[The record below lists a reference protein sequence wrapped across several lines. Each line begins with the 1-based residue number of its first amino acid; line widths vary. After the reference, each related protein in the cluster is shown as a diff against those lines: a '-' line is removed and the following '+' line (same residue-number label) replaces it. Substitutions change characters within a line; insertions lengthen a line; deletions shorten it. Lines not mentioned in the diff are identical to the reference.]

1 MRLQFPLI
9 LASLTVLAAPTFAD
23 DAPPLPPLPPAFAFS
38 IDPADGQGGDQPR
51 VIIRRADGVGTG
63 MRMSFDEDE
72 WNPRMLER
80 MADDLALTPQQRGK
94 LTEHMAT
101 HRPEM
106 RKLREEMQQAR
117 QALREINPGDA
128 KYDSSVNATAKQ
140 VGELSAKMVKESA
153 VLRAK
158 VWGELTPAQRSQL
171 AEREARMKDRAKNIR
186 ERLGNR
192 AGNDGE
198 GRRIREIRIERQQR
212 N

>member
-1 MRLQFPLI
+1 
-9 LASLTVLAAPTFAD
+9 
-23 DAPPLPPLPPAFAFS
+23 
-38 IDPADGQGGDQPR
+38 
-51 VIIRRADGVGTG
+51 
-63 MRMSFDEDE
+63 
-72 WNPRMLER
+72 
-80 MADDLALTPQQRGK
+80 
-94 LTEHMAT
+94 
-101 HRPEM
+101 M

-186 ERLGNR
+186 ERRGKR